1 MKRFTIILKA
11 ESEGEREVVSAA
23 AECVEQKEGADF
35 LFSGENCRYCVHI
48 GDAVH
53 IERTG
58 DISYKLSLDT
68 HRRTATTIRTPYGE
82 LPAEVAAERLRIRE
96 RDGSFFVSADYV
108 LFFPNFSQKHSI
120 FFMAKRDG
128 VPPQ

>member
-58 DISYKLSLDT
+58 DISYKLSPDT
-68 HRRTATTIRTPYGE
+68 HRRTATTTRTPYGE
-82 LPAEVAAERLRIRE
+82 LPAEVVAERLRIRE

-108 LFFPNFSQKHSI
+108 LFFSNFSQKHSI
-120 FFMAKRDG
+120 FFMAKRGG